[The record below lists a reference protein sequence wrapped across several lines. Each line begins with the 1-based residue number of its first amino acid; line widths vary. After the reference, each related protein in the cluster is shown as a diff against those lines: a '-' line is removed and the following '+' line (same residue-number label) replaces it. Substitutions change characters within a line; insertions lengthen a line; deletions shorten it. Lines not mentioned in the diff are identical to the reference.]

1 MAPDP
6 AALPPFPLGVPT
18 RLRPVE
24 LLGHGSTSTVWRVR
38 DTATGRELALKVVAP
53 VPGSRIDPARRAETE
68 ARALARLGPDPGVVQ
83 LLEVGRTD
91 DGEAYLVQQLVQGPT
106 LAELAPLASARAATI
121 GAAVAA
127 TLARAHA
134 AGVSHGDVT
143 PHNVVLGPDGAPLLI
158 DFGMAG
164 LGHAPDDPGG
174 LTPAFAAPERLR
186 GAPPSPAA
194 DVYSLATTLLGVL
207 GALDARGRALLDGVL
222 RTATSDEP
230 AARPDAGAVADAL
243 GSVSRR

>member
-1 MAPDP
+1 
-6 AALPPFPLGVPT
+6 
-18 RLRPVE
+18 
-24 LLGHGSTSTVWRVR
+24 
-38 DTATGRELALKVVAP
+38 
-53 VPGSRIDPARRAETE
+53 
-68 ARALARLGPDPGVVQ
+68 
-83 LLEVGRTD
+83 
-91 DGEAYLVQQLVQGPT
+91 
-106 LAELAPLASARAATI
+106 
-121 GAAVAA
+121 
-127 TLARAHA
+127 
-134 AGVSHGDVT
+134 VT

-207 GALDARGRALLDGVL
+207 GAQDTRGRALVDDVL
-222 RTATSDEP
+222 RAATSDEP
-230 AARPDAGAVADAL
+230 GARPDAGALADAL